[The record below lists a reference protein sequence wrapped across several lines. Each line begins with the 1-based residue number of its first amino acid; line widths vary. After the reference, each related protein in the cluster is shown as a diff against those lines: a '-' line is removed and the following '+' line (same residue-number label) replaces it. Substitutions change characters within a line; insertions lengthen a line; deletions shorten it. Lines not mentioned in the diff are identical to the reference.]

1 MVVAGEDVLDAE
13 LEEACLRATGR
24 ASPNRN
30 SGLARLGG
38 EGQLPRLAV
47 GFDLCQRVVVGS
59 EDIEDIVLHD
69 EIPHRAPA
77 REVELHREA
86 WGVEG
91 RGHDLPRTRLAAGTV
106 GAEDDVPAQHVEELV
121 PVLLAPRLRE
131 PERLG

>member
-24 ASPNRN
+24 ASPDRD
-30 SGLARLGG
+30 SCLARLGG
-38 EGQLPRLAV
+38 EGQLSRLAV
-47 GFDLCQRVVVGS
+47 GLDLCQRVVVGS

-86 WGVEG
+86 GGVEG
-91 RGHDLPRTRLAAGTV
+91 RGHDLARTRLATGAV
-106 GAEDDVPAQHVEELV
+106 GAKYDLPA
-121 PVLLAPRLRE
+121 
-131 PERLG
+131 